1 MIVDSSAVLAIV
13 FREPGFGDLIEKIAR
28 SPSTGIGAPTAAEI
42 GIVLGM
48 RLGGD
53 PRALVARLLQ
63 ELAIEVVPFGDEHW
77 KAALAAWAR
86 FGRKRHRASLN
97 FGDCLT
103 YAVAKLAAR
112 PLLFVGD
119 DFARTDLLRA

>member
-1 MIVDSSAVLAIV
+1 MIVDSSAILAIV
-13 FREPGFGDLIEKIAR
+13 FREPGYDELVDKLAR
-28 SPSTGIGAPTAAEI
+28 SASSGIGTPTAAEL
-42 GIVLGM
+42 GIVLGA
-48 RLGGD
+48 RLSGEARGQ
-53 PRALVARLLQ
+53 VVRLLQ

-77 KAALAAWAR
+77 KVAISAWTR

-119 DFARTDLLRA
+119 DFSRTDLERA